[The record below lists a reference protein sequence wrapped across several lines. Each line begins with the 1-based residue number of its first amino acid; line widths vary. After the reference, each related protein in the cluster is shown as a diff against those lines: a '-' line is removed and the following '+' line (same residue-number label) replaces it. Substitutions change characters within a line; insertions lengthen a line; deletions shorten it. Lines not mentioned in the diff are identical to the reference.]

1 MSEVRAV
8 MEKEWQEQFRRG
20 HKFTGQFWLT
30 IIIFPIIALALG
42 LGSLVLA
49 RIMLADGIPAFVVA
63 MVPPFAALAGMQLMG
78 LATMHVGVDSIA
90 GERERH
96 TLDTLLSSPVTT
108 RDLFLGKL
116 LLPALIAVTLSQA
129 AIFVVGLISVFFVG
143 PWVLL
148 WMVAGIIAV
157 LVTILPNTLG
167 GVAFAMIFSARSES
181 VKSANQKMAYAM
193 IPFNMILPLA
203 VILLGNGAV
212 NPEELPIS
220 ALIAI
225 GVSIFLTMLLMS
237 AAFIVFAYRGF
248 KRERLILA

>member
-8 MEKEWQEQFRRG
+8 IEKEWREQYYRG
-20 HKFTGQFWLT
+20 RKFTGQFWWT
-30 IIIFPIIALALG
+30 VIVFPGLALALG
-42 LGSLVLA
+42 LVSLFLA
-49 RIMLADGIPAFVVA
+49 RLMLDEGIPALVVA

-116 LLPALIAVTLSQA
+116 LLPALIAVSLSQA
-129 AIFVVGLISVFFVG
+129 AIFLVGLISVFFVG

-148 WMVAGIIAV
+148 WMVAGMLAV

-193 IPFNMILPLA
+193 IPFNLILPA
-203 VILLGNGAV
+203 VVILMSNGAV
-212 NPEELPIS
+212 NPEQLPLS